1 MDVFNNFANDVGKL
15 YKEFLNR
22 PKDGRGKCAISA
34 NVGNKRR
41 AFSYI
46 GGLRNDAL
54 LPPTQS
60 GWITCSWSKRTF
72 GRSTPCARGPF
83 LKISQTI
90 LPRRRRNGISRHSL
104 RESRTKRRREKK
116 KKRKMAEPDKSGFFH
131 PFMMTRIQKLR
142 TNY

>member
-1 MDVFNNFANDVGKL
+1 MDAFNNFANDVGKL

-22 PKDGRGKCAISA
+22 PKDDRGKCAISA

-54 LPPTQS
+54 LPHPEWMDNLFLVQMNL
-60 GWITCSWSKRTF
+60 

-90 LPRRRRNGISRHSL
+90 LPRRRRNGISRHTL
-104 RESRTKRRREKK
+104 RESRRKRRRGRKMK
-116 KKRKMAEPDKSGFFH
+116 KMAEPDKSGFF
-131 PFMMTRIQKLR
+131 TL
-142 TNY
+142 